1 MGRAWW
7 TASPATPIAPFW
19 AAAGAGAGAGALS
32 AGFVPLVLVVSFYL
46 LLLVVG
52 RR

>member
-1 MGRAWW
+1 MEVVGGGDAVCPPGCAWR
-7 TASPATPIAPFW
+7 TV
-19 AAAGAGAGAGALS
+19 S